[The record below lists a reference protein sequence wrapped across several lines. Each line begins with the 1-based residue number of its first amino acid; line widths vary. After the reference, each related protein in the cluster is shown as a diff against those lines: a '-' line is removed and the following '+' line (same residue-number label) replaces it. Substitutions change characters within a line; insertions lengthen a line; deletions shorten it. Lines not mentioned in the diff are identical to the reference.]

1 MRRLRHPAGRGHRHR
16 RRRAPVPHRIPARRS
31 PGPGQY
37 SLPDLANQVFHPF
50 IQGAVREYELL
61 VYDRWGE
68 RLFRSTDPMVGW
80 NGTRGARLCPQG
92 VYAWRARGVFYD
104 GSTFDLRGNVTLLR

>member
-1 MRRLRHPAGRGHRHR
+1 FRPAD
-16 RRRAPVPHRIPARRS
+16 PPAS
-31 PGPGQY
+31 GQY
-37 SLPDLANQVFHPF
+37 TLPDLANQVFHPF
-50 IQGAVREYELL
+50 IQGAVQEYELL

-80 NGTRGARLCPQG
+80 NGARGARPCPQG